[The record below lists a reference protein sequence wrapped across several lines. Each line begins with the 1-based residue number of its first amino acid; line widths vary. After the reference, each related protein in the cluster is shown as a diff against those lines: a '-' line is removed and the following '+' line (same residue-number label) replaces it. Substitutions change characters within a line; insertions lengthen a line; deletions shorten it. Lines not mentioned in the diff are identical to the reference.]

1 MIEISE
7 RVADVRSRKDLA
19 AFVRLLARDF
29 HDHGTEWENPDL
41 SHFLE
46 ALAGWIDDMDGYY
59 TNSGKRMP
67 SEPGWETI
75 AEMLAAA
82 RIYE

>member
-1 MIEISE
+1 MTDIRQSAMS
-7 RVADVRSRKDLA
+7 VKSREDLRD
-19 AFVRLLARDF
+19 FVRLLASDLQ
-29 HDHGTEWENPDL
+29 DSPSEWANSDL
-41 SHFLE
+41 ASFLE

-59 TNSGKRMP
+59 SSVGAEVPTVP
-67 SEPGWETI
+67 SWQTT